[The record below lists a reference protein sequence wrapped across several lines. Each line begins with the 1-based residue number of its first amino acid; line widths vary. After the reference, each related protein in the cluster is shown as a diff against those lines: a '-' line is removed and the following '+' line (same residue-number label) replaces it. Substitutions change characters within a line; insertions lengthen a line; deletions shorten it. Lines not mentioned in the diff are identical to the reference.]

1 MFRRDRGSDTTCVLF
16 RVVDLRRNIGILEA
30 HRRTSAWCCPQG
42 EGAAARCGPGFRRPN
57 LAAPVIDITM
67 YVRAVGSS
75 AGPPTDASNRA
86 AVRAALFHAPKSRLL
101 ICRLPLG
108 LCCSRRQLVAS
119 AALAASRVA
128 S

>member
-1 MFRRDRGSDTTCVLF
+1 MFLRIRGSDTTCVLF
-16 RVVDLRRNIGILEA
+16 RGVALRRNIGVLEA

-75 AGPPTDASNRA
+75 AGPRHRCIEPGGSAGRPFSCA
-86 AVRAALFHAPKSRLL
+86 EIAPAY
-101 ICRLPLG
+101 LPLTAG
-108 LCCSRRQLVAS
+108 
-119 AALAASRVA
+119 ALLLPPPAFCER
-128 S
+128 